1 MKEDSKI
8 SKRKTDK
15 MPRLKLLKMD
25 EEERRNMIVNGN
37 MWRTLWLLALPTL
50 MMSVVQSLMPL
61 SDGLF
66 INNVAGTF
74 VASAV
79 TFSEPVIMVVLA
91 LAQGLSVAA
100 MAVIGQTFGSGN
112 FERVKHIAVQTV
124 VIGFLAGICIAPIL
138 ALISIPISG
147 HVTPEISENV
157 RLYISL
163 YAIVLPFSFMES
175 IYNGIMNSTGRPEAP
190 LIRMVIMLI
199 LKIIGN
205 CIFVYWLD
213 LEVVGCVLASLMAN
227 VIVCIWMFHELF
239 IQKGRMQLT
248 LKGFQFD
255 IAVIKKLVKIG
266 IPSMLTQMM
275 LSLGFVLINNET
287 QKYGAIVLNG
297 QGIANNISS
306 VCFNLPAAF
315 GSAVTTM
322 VSMNIGAG
330 LPERAKK
337 SAYRGC
343 ISSAITA
350 VFIISIIV
358 PASSHL
364 TILFTRVPE
373 VLEVAN
379 HALHIYTYSVV
390 GFGICIAVQGAMIG
404 LGRTKIPLILGV
416 LRIWLFRYIFILLT
430 ESFLREYS
438 VFWGNLFSNYMAAII
453 SLIILFSIRW
463 KSVLEKV

>member
-1 MKEDSKI
+1 MKVK
-8 SKRKTDK
+8 
-15 MPRLKLLKMD
+15 LKLLKMN
-25 EEERRNMIVNGN
+25 EEERRDMILNGN
-37 MWRTLWLLALPTL
+37 MWKTLWLLVFPTL
-50 MMSVVQSLMPL
+50 MMSIVQSLMPL

-66 INNVAGTF
+66 INNVSGTL

-100 MAVIGQTFGSGN
+100 MAVIGQTFGRGN
-112 FERVKHIAVQTV
+112 FERVKHIALQTV
-124 VIGFLAGICIAPIL
+124 VVGFLAGICIAPML
-138 ALISIPISG
+138 ALFSIPISN
-147 HVTPEISENV
+147 HVTAEISHNV

-190 LIRMVIMLI
+190 FIRMVIILV

-205 CIFVYWLD
+205 CIFIVWLS
-213 LEVVGCVLASLMAN
+213 LGIVGCVLASLLAN

-239 IQKGRMQLT
+239 LQKGKMQLT
-248 LKGFQFD
+248 LKGFRFD
-255 IAVIKKLVKIG
+255 TVVIKKLIQIG

-297 QGIANNISS
+297 QGIANNITS

-330 LPERAKK
+330 SPERAKQ
-337 SAYRGC
+337 SAYKGC
-343 ISSAITA
+343 ISAAITA
-350 VFIISIIV
+350 IFIISIIV
-358 PASSHL
+358 PLSGYL
-364 TILFTRVPE
+364 TVLFTREPE
-373 VLEVAN
+373 VLHVAN
-379 HALHIYTYSVV
+379 KALHIYTYSVV

-404 LGRTKIPLILGV
+404 LGRTKIPLILGIF
-416 LRIWLFRYIFILLT
+416 RIWLFRYIFILMT
-430 ESFLREYS
+430 QAVLREYS
-438 VFWGNLFSNYMAAII
+438 VFWGNLFSNYMAAIL

-463 KSVLEKV
+463 KSVIEKI

>member
-1 MKEDSKI
+1 MKI
-8 SKRKTDK
+8 N
-15 MPRLKLLKMD
+15 LLKMN
-25 EEERRNMIVNGN
+25 EEQRREMIVEGN
-37 MWRTLWLLALPTL
+37 MWRTLWMLALPTL

-66 INNVAGTF
+66 INNVAGTL

-112 FERVKHIAVQTV
+112 FEKVKKIAVQTV
-124 VIGFLAGICIAPIL
+124 VVGFLAGICIAPIL
-138 ALISIPISG
+138 ALLSIPISA
-147 HVTPEISENV
+147 HVTQEISSNV
-157 RLYISL
+157 RLYIAL

-205 CIFVYWLD
+205 YIFIVRFELGI
-213 LEVVGCVLASLMAN
+213 VGCVLASFMAN

-239 IQKGRMQLT
+239 IHKGKMQLT
-248 LKGFQFD
+248 LRGFRFD
-255 IAVIKKLVKIG
+255 TVIIKKLIQIG
-266 IPSMLTQMM
+266 IPSMITQMM

-306 VCFNLPAAF
+306 VCFNLPASF

-330 LPERAKK
+330 RPERAKQ
-337 SAYRGC
+337 SALKGC
-343 ISSAITA
+343 ISSALTG
-350 VFIISIIV
+350 VFVILVIV
-358 PASSHL
+358 PLSTHL
-364 TILFTRVPE
+364 TIFFTRKPE
-373 VLEVAN
+373 VLEIAN
-379 HALHIYTYSVV
+379 KALHIYTYSVV

-404 LGRTKIPLILGV
+404 LGRTKIPLVLGF
-416 LRIWLFRYIFILLT
+416 LRIWLLRYIFILVT
-430 ESFLREYS
+430 ESFLSFYS
-438 VFWGNLFSNYMAAII
+438 VFWGNLFSNYMAALI
-453 SLIILFSIRW
+453 SLVILFSIRW
-463 KSVLEKV
+463 KSVLEKM

>member
-1 MKEDSKI
+1 MKLNI
-8 SKRKTDK
+8 
-15 MPRLKLLKMD
+15 KLLKMS
-25 EEERRNMIVNGN
+25 EEERRDMIIRGN
-37 MWRTLWLLALPTL
+37 MWKTLWLLALPTL
-50 MMSVVQSLMPL
+50 MMSLVQSLMPL

-66 INNVAGTF
+66 INNVSGTL

-79 TFSEPVIMVVLA
+79 TFSEPVIMLVLA

-100 MAVIGQTFGSGN
+100 MAVIGQTFGRGN

-124 VIGFLAGICIAPIL
+124 VVGFLAGICIAPLL
-138 ALISIPISG
+138 ALVSIPIG
-147 HVTPEISENV
+147 NHVTEEISHNV
-157 RLYISL
+157 RLYIAL
-163 YAIVLPFSFMES
+163 YAIVLPFSFMGS

-205 CIFVYWLD
+205 CIFIVWLR
-213 LEVVGCVLASLMAN
+213 LGIVGCVLASLIAN
-227 VIVCIWMFHELF
+227 VTVCLWMFHELF
-239 IQKGRMQLT
+239 IQKGKMQLS
-248 LKGFQFD
+248 LKGFRFD
-255 IAVIKKLVKIG
+255 RIIIKKIIQIG

-306 VCFNLPAAF
+306 VCFNLPASF
-315 GSAVTTM
+315 GSAITTM

-330 LPERAKK
+330 FPKRAKESTYK
-337 SAYRGC
+337 GC
-343 ISSAITA
+343 ISAAITA
-350 VFIISIIV
+350 VFIILVIV

-373 VLEVAN
+373 VLQVAN
-379 HALHIYTYSVV
+379 KALHIYTYSVI

-404 LGRTKIPLILGV
+404 LGRTKIPLVLGV
-416 LRIWLFRYIFILLT
+416 LRIWFFRYLFILVT
-430 ESFLREYS
+430 EAVLKEYS
-438 VFWGNLFSNYMAAII
+438 VFWGNLFSNYMAAIL
-453 SLIILFSIRW
+453 SLIILFSVRW
-463 KSVLEKV
+463 KSVIEQI